1 MWTVM
6 EIAIKV
12 IGALLALGVAITGV
26 GRWFKGDKTR
36 AIQYWFL
43 SIVSIAIVAV
53 PKSWVQDMY
62 LHLSYSGIGI
72 AFILAVLFAMAG
84 GRRQDP

>member
-1 MWTVM
+1 MAVWRLGG
-6 EIAIKV
+6 AISG
-12 IGALLALGVAITGV
+12 IGQ
-26 GRWFKGDKTR
+26 WFKGDKTR